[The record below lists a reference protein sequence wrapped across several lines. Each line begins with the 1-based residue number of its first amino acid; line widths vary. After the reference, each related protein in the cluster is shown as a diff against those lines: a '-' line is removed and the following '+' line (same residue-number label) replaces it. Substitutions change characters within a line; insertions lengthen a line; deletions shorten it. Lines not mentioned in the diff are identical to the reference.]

1 MSLSL
6 VQGRALLGLDAVQV
20 TVEVHLANGLPS
32 FSLVGL
38 ADVEV
43 KEARERVRC
52 AIQNSGLEF
61 PHNKRITVNLAPA
74 DLPKDSGR
82 LDLPI
87 ALGILAASGQIDGAA
102 LAQYE
107 FAGEL
112 SLSGALRPVRGA
124 LAMALALRT
133 AQVSTRLVLP
143 PESAEEAA
151 LVPDSHVVR
160 ARHLLDVV
168 RHFAPPPTGDAPA
181 LPEDPEGWVRIQGAP
196 PGLQL
201 RGPDMAD
208 VKGQAGAKR
217 ALEIAAAGGHSL
229 LLVGPPGSGKSMLA
243 QRFAGLLP
251 NMDTDEALQSAA
263 IGSLCGRFAME
274 RWGQRP
280 TCNPHHTASAVALVG
295 GGSPPRPGEISLA
308 HHGVLFLDELPEFP
322 RAALEALREPLE
334 TGSITIARAARRA
347 EFPARFQLIA
357 AMNPCPCGYQ
367 GSPSHSC
374 RCTPDQV
381 HRYQAKLSGPLMD
394 RIDLHIEVP
403 ALPAHELLGS
413 PAGESTDR
421 IRARSSDARQRAVAR
436 QGVPNQ
442 ALNGQAIDTHTQLDA
457 AASKF
462 LQAAAAQLGWSARST
477 HRTLKIARTIA
488 DLAGAEGTGLAHVA
502 EAMQYRR
509 VLRTNS

>member
-1 MSLSL
+1 
-6 VQGRALLGLDAVQV
+6 
-20 TVEVHLANGLPS
+20 
-32 FSLVGL
+32 
-38 ADVEV
+38 
-43 KEARERVRC
+43 
-52 AIQNSGLEF
+52 
-61 PHNKRITVNLAPA
+61 
-74 DLPKDSGR
+74 
-82 LDLPI
+82 
-87 ALGILAASGQIDGAA
+87 
-102 LAQYE
+102 
-107 FAGEL
+107 
-112 SLSGALRPVRGA
+112 
-124 LAMALALRT
+124 
-133 AQVSTRLVLP
+133 
-143 PESAEEAA
+143 
-151 LVPDSHVVR
+151 
-160 ARHLLDVV
+160 
-168 RHFAPPPTGDAPA
+168 
-181 LPEDPEGWVRIQGAP
+181 
-196 PGLQL
+196 
-201 RGPDMAD
+201 
-208 VKGQAGAKR
+208 
-217 ALEIAAAGGHSL
+217 
-229 LLVGPPGSGKSMLA
+229 
-243 QRFAGLLP
+243 
-251 NMDTDEALQSAA
+251 
-263 IGSLCGRFAME
+263 
-274 RWGQRP
+274 
-280 TCNPHHTASAVALVG
+280 
-295 GGSPPRPGEISLA
+295 
-308 HHGVLFLDELPEFP
+308 
-322 RAALEALREPLE
+322 LEALREPLE

-488 DLAGAEGTGLAHVA
+488 DLAGADSTGLAHVA

-509 VLRTNS
+509 VLRASS